1 LVYKN
6 LDKME
11 IKKIGLTVW
20 MIVIYMT
27 NTHSQTID
35 KPNIAL
41 KSHETLEIL
50 KVEIT
55 QQAALIWFSVEN
67 RRNAGGSFCADKNI
81 FIIYPDG
88 TRSRLI
94 SSKGIPVCPETYKFK
109 TIGEKLYFELTFPTL
124 KQGVRWIDLVEDCTD
139 NCISLFGIC
148 LDNDLNKKIDAA
160 SVLAE
165 NKESAQALNSFIK
178 IADTSDTR
186 DSGIEGLIYVN
197 IIMLA
202 KETGNELKAADWYKK
217 LASSGIPRCES
228 YIKNLNSQGI
238 IY

>member
-1 LVYKN
+1 MKRTVLAMLFFAICV
-6 LDKME
+6 
-11 IKKIGLTVW
+11 IKV
-20 MIVIYMT
+20 V
-27 NTHSQTID
+27 SQTYNQ
-35 KPNIAL
+35 PNVAL
-41 KSHETLEIL
+41 KSHETLEIS
-50 KVEIT
+50 KVEINSNAT
-55 QQAALIWFSVEN
+55 TIFLSVEN
-67 RRNAGGSFCADKNI
+67 RISGGYFCADKNI

-88 TRSRLI
+88 TRSRLT

-109 TIGEKLYFELTFPTL
+109 AIGEKLYFELTFQPL
-124 KQGVRWIDLVEDCTD
+124 KQNVRWVDLIEDCSD

-148 LDNDLNKKIDAA
+148 LDSNLNKNIDAA

-165 NKESAQALNSFIK
+165 NKEPAQALNSFIK
-178 IADTSDTR
+178 IADSGDTR
-186 DSGIEGLIYVN
+186 DSGIEGLIYVS

-202 KETGNELKAADWYKK
+202 KETGNELKAAEWYKK